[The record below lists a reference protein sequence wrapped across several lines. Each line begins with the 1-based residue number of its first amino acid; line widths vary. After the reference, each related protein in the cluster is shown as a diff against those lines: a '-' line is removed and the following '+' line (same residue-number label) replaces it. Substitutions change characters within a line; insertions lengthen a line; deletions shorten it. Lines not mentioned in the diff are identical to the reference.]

1 MAACLIVAAL
11 AALRPPPP
19 AARARVVATAAAGLI
34 PPAVD
39 EVEEPAAR
47 DAASAV
53 ESVVLELPGRGS
65 VRTSFICSGAAAN
78 DETPPLLL
86 LHGFDSSCLEFRRL
100 MPRLASLGLEAYAV
114 DILGWG
120 FTDTSLL
127 APASDRIGVAAKRAQ
142 LQAFCDV
149 VLGGRPAVGIGA
161 SLGAAVL
168 TDLAAAAPATLAK
181 AVLLDPQSFI
191 EGTPEIPGG
200 ELGAR
205 AGIRVLSSWPLR
217 WAANQLAYSDKGAM
231 ATDDAIRVGL
241 LHCGRN
247 GWEDDQVEWLR
258 GDGYAVADLVR
269 PTFAEIPTLVL
280 WGRDDQILPPADY
293 LPNFV
298 DALPSATFRFVD
310 ACGHVPHLEQPNAA
324 AAAIGDFTRGEG
336 VPGDDADVRA
346 LCDDARRKA
355 EIVAMARGALEQAQA
370 SAGDVA
376 RRAYAALRPN
386 GDDQN

>member
-1 MAACLIVAAL
+1 MDMFLNI
-11 AALRPPPP
+11 
-19 AARARVVATAAAGLI
+19 
-34 PPAVD
+34 
-39 EVEEPAAR
+39 
-47 DAASAV
+47 
-53 ESVVLELPGRGS
+53 
-65 VRTSFICSGAAAN
+65 
-78 DETPPLLL
+78 
-86 LHGFDSSCLEFRRL
+86 
-100 MPRLASLGLEAYAV
+100 
-114 DILGWG
+114 
-120 FTDTSLL
+120 
-127 APASDRIGVAAKRAQ
+127 AAKRAQ

-269 PTFAEIPTLVL
+269 PTFAEMEGVL
-280 WGRDDQILPPADY
+280 RMTCHE
-293 LPNFV
+293 
-298 DALPSATFRFVD
+298 DAAGLLLLLEQAHTVPSAT
-310 ACGHVPHLEQPNAA
+310 AP
-324 AAAIGDFTRGEG
+324 
-336 VPGDDADVRA
+336 
-346 LCDDARRKA
+346 
-355 EIVAMARGALEQAQA
+355 VAMSAPLDELEPLK
-370 SAGDVA
+370 SF
-376 RRAYAALRPN
+376 
-386 GDDQN
+386 DDQPGGDANRRNKRVYHL